1 MYFET
6 AFAYTCTFV
15 GKTIYILEYGFYDKN
30 FAYVESLQPY
40 FQRQEQEEGRRT
52 IDSLFRSSLQCLY
65 GFRFYVIYHINSS
78 CQTQVID
85 LFRQKNYFGGS

>member
-1 MYFET
+1 MVNNYPLCDLMEE
-6 AFAYTCTFV
+6 YKEKGRQSTFWSMDFMT
-15 GKTIYILEYGFYDKN
+15 KI
-30 FAYVESLQPY
+30 LQPY
-40 FQRQEQEEGRRT
+40 FQRQEQEEGRQT